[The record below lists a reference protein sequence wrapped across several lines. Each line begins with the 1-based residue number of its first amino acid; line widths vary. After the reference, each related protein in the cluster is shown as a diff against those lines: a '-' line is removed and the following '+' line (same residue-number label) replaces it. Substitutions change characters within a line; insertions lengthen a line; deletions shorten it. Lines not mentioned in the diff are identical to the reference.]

1 MRRVIRPELLD
12 SDQATE
18 REIQTSLTD
27 LQRINR
33 WFGGYSTT
41 RFLLRRALTR
51 AHGPNVTILDVGS
64 ATGDGPRTVLN
75 AFPTTSLR
83 FTLLDRDPAHFNGAG
98 YRMPRIAAD
107 ALALPFVNNSF
118 DFVICSLFAHHLE
131 PDELKRFANEALRVS
146 RTALLINDLRRSY
159 VHLGLVYLGQPLF
172 RSRLTRHDTVASV
185 LRAYTDHEMED
196 ILKQSR
202 ASCVEIHDTFLC
214 RMGVIAWK

>member
-1 MRRVIRPELLD
+1 MRRIIRPELLD

-18 REIQTSLTD
+18 REVQTSLTD

-41 RFLLRRALTR
+41 RFLLRRALSR
-51 AHGPNVTILDVGS
+51 MHGQIISILDVGS
-64 ATGDGPRTVLN
+64 ATGDGPRRLSN
-75 AFPTTSLR
+75 ALPNRSVN
-83 FTLLDRDPAHFNGAG
+83 FTLLDRDLTHFNGAVP
-98 YRMPRIAAD
+98 RMSRVAAD
-107 ALALPFVNNSF
+107 ALALPFADNSF

-131 PDELKRFANEALRVS
+131 PDELKRFANEALRVG

-159 VHLGLVYLGQPLF
+159 AHLGLVYLGQPLF

-185 LRAYTDHEMED
+185 LRAYTDQEMED